1 MKIVK
6 KRKAS
11 LAATLLLCIIIIT
24 ISTYVMKWVFERY
37 TTATRFHRSSIALTR
52 TEGIFYNRIS
62 CCQYGSN
69 CISSVDGKSVNISG
83 LNCNASAATSVTF
96 SIDADN

>member
-1 MKIVK
+1 MKLIK

-11 LAATLLLCIIIIT
+11 LSATLLLCIAIIT
-24 ISTYVMKWVFERY
+24 ISTYVMKWVLDRH
-37 TTATRFHRSSIALTR
+37 TITTRFHRSSVATTR

-69 CISSVDGKSVNISG
+69 CLSSVDGKSVTISG
-83 LNCNASAATSVTF
+83 LDCNASVATGITF
-96 SIDADN
+96 SINADN